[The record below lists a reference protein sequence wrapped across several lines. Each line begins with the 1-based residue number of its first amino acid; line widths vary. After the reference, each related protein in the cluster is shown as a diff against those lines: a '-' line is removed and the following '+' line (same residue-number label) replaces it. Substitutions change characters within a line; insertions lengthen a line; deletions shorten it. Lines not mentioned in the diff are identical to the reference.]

1 MMCNYYYFNKINNL
15 LSLYMNTNT
24 NTRRNTKRN
33 INRNKNINTYK
44 KDTQVSY
51 YNKKFKNS
59 MTLPYTNILAYMRNN
74 FNNYYALKNKL
85 KSEGND
91 KIITLDDCFDV
102 KNKFKIGDRVFSFDS
117 PINGNPNMSLDKL
130 IAYSY
135 YIKSSSMFLNK
146 NKLDYLKSLKYQIG
160 KDLRRQD
167 RTINGKEYKSSVY
180 SDTSKTNYDIADSFY
195 QTLIDY
201 FYNVNKEI
209 DYNTINKIGLLS
221 CQNMYNLITDMISIK
236 LTEITHP
243 EVNSVFRPTKVEN
256 IIINN
261 EQTTMEY
268 VFESSIIMSRDGGG
282 LDPEYPCGKLSF
294 KLLFDLKAN
303 TFKFTSF
310 HLSYNINKCGPE
322 NEDEQGNKGN
332 NDKERG
338 IKWEYAVPAG
348 LGIAGLS
355 TVPFILG
362 VFGGKTK
369 RVNKTRN
376 MRKNKRRNK
385 NKSFMRR

>member
-1 MMCNYYYFNKINNL
+1 MSSYPK
-15 LSLYMNTNT
+15 
-24 NTRRNTKRN
+24 K
-33 INRNKNINTYK
+33 NRNKTVK
-44 KDTQVSY
+44 KDTTVSY
-51 YNKKFKNS
+51 YNKNFKNS
-59 MTLPYTNILAYMRNN
+59 MTLPYTNILVYMRNN
-74 FNNYYALKNKL
+74 FNNYYTLKNRL

-102 KNKFKIGDRVFSFDS
+102 KDKFKIGDRVFSFDS
-117 PINGNPNMSLDKL
+117 PINQNPNMSLDKL

-146 NKLDYLKSLKYQIG
+146 NKLEFLKSLKYQIG

-180 SDTSKTNYDIADSFY
+180 SDTNKTNYDIADSFY

-261 EQTTMEY
+261 EKTTMEY

-303 TFKFTSF
+303 TFSFTSF

-322 NEDEQGNKGN
+322 NENGEGNTGNKGN
-332 NDKERG
+332 NDKESG
-338 IKWEYAVPAG
+338 IKWEYAAPAG

-355 TVPFILG
+355 SIPFILG

-369 RVNKTRN
+369 RVVKTRRV
-376 MRKNKRRNK
+376 RKNKRRIK
-385 NKSFMRR
+385 NKSFIRR